1 MNRSQLLIPSDVH
14 RTVLDWFGADGQRW
28 LAGLPEVVRRL
39 TQEWRL
45 VVGTPFVGGSAS
57 LVLEVTRDD
66 GTPAVLKVP
75 FLDEESRTEPDALRH
90 YDGVGA
96 VQLYDLDRHSGAM
109 LLERV
114 RPGTSLAMH
123 PDLDEA
129 LEIACRLLR
138 RLWRPP
144 EVPHPFQ
151 TVCALAMKWAQEIPT
166 RHNHHGRPFP
176 NDLINQ
182 AAELAGTLAH
192 ADGSPVVVNRDAH
205 LGNIL
210 ASEREGWLL
219 IDPKPLVGDRS
230 FDAGYLLLDR
240 LGQTPTPTAADKLVD
255 KLALGLGV
263 DQRGIRSWAILR
275 AVENA
280 LWALDVRASPDA
292 DLAKAAVLSV

>member
-1 MNRSQLLIPSDVH
+1 MNRSQLLIPSDVR
-14 RTVLDWFGADGQRW
+14 RTVLDWFGADGQGW
-28 LAGLPEVVRRL
+28 LVSLPDVVCRL
-39 TQEWRL
+39 AQEWRL
-45 VVGTPFVGGSAS
+45 VVGTPFAGGSAS

-75 FLDEESRTEPDALRH
+75 CLDEESRTEPDALRH

-96 VQLYDLDRHSGAM
+96 VQLYDMDRHSGAM

-123 PDLDEA
+123 PNLDEA
-129 LEIACRLLR
+129 LAITCRLLR
-138 RLWRPP
+138 RLWHPP
-144 EVPHPFQ
+144 KVPHPFQ
-151 TVCALAMKWAQEIPT
+151 TVSDWAVKWAQEIPT
-166 RHNHHGRPFP
+166 RHNQHGCPFP

-182 AAELAGTLAH
+182 AAELASTLAH

-240 LGQTPTPTAADKLVD
+240 LGQTPTSAVADKLVG
-255 KLALGLGV
+255 KLALGLDV
-263 DQRGIRSWAILR
+263 DQRSIRSWAILR

-280 LWALDVRASPDA
+280 LWALDVRASPAA
-292 DLAKAAVLSV
+292 DLAKATVLNV